1 MKHREEEFCL
11 LTAALG
17 DPCEAARRAGY
28 KDPDGVW
35 PELIVRPDV
44 AEEIGR
50 ASRSARR
57 ILEDAARTSLLRM
70 IAADH
75 TDAYRLLY
83 LDSVGSELLS
93 EMNLSGVSEI
103 KRTDK
108 GVEIKFFDR
117 LKLFSAVAASGS
129 GAAEGTEGGLIEAIR
144 LSAKALSES
153 RGGDTDAV

>member
-17 DPCEAARRAGY
+17 DPREAARRAGY

-35 PELIVRPDV
+35 PELIVRSDI
-44 AEEIGR
+44 AERIGS
-50 ASRSARR
+50 ASHTARR
-57 ILEDAARTSLLRM
+57 IWETAARTALLRM
-70 IAADH
+70 IAADQ

-83 LDSVGSELLS
+83 LDSVGSESLS
-93 EMNLSGVSEI
+93 KMNLSGVSEI

-117 LKLFSAVAASGS
+117 LKLFSAVAAPDSGV
-129 GAAEGTEGGLIEAIR
+129 AEGADGGLIEAIR
-144 LSAKALSES
+144 LSAKALSGTC
-153 RGGDTDAV
+153 GGDTDAV